1 MNLIA
6 ITSFILAIL
15 ASLATILIEI
25 AIFGVLTRMEKELI
39 KAREATQAIVFGEQ
53 KLLQLIEKVAKEY
66 DARKH

>member
-25 AIFGVLTRMEKELI
+25 AIFGALTRMEKELI